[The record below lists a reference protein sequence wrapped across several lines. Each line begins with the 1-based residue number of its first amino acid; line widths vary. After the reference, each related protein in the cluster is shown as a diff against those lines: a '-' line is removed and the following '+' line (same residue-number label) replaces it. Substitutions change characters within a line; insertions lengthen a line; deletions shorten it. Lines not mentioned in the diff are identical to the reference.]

1 VKFWAVVAAVV
12 VAMSTLVSPANAGTD
27 PESADCTP
35 TLDEPVEAPALA
47 DSTWPTEHADAWR
60 THAVAAGPKV
70 AKGTELSAKSATL
83 PPAPA
88 WGYSQSGDTIYV
100 VGGAPYLLDMFTK
113 VILGAPEKTIPLLV
127 AQSKQA
133 STEVTPYVA
142 RIDRRSMKVDVLEL
156 PDGTSVNYVGG
167 VLVHANGSVYAV
179 ARSVL
184 YKIDPATFTIT
195 ASAMLPLLPDDKGTD
210 NEATAYNGMVAT
222 QDGDLI
228 LKGWA
233 STGGGDAAPGY
244 LLRVDPDTLTIT
256 GQLTTDVITSA
267 RMAIVEDAGTEY
279 VYMPG
284 KTQSLRFVV
293 QPDAFVLDEAF
304 SQQTYLEPDSKATQA
319 SSDVYLGAGVVF
331 TDNTVP
337 TAETPMQLFVQ
348 PSTGPTPS
356 PALTKEQIFSSDDP
370 SWNFFMAAAD
380 PYRSGIVV
388 LGDQVSG
395 HVAGYRVCAG
405 NASVHKLWENSSL
418 QASAGVAIDYGRGVL
433 YTDDRSCR
441 PKQGCKLFL
450 VALDLST
457 GTELTRVRVQG
468 TKPSIGQIFIVDDA
482 VYYPATDTGEAHGY
496 VTRVTAR

>member
-1 VKFWAVVAAVV
+1 VKFWAGVVVVV
-12 VAMSTLVSPANAGTD
+12 VAFSGLAAPAGAGAD
-27 PESADCTP
+27 ADSGDCTP
-35 TLDEPVEAPALA
+35 SVVEPVRAPALA

-60 THAVAAGPKV
+60 THAVAAGP
-70 AKGTELSAKSATL
+70 AIEQGTKLAAKSATL

-88 WGYSQSGDTIYV
+88 WGYSRSHDTIYV

-184 YKIDPATFTIT
+184 YEIDPATFTIT
-195 ASAMLPLLPDDKGTD
+195 ASAPLPLLPNDTGTD

-244 LLRVDPDTLTIT
+244 LLRVDPDTLAIT

-267 RMAIVEDAGTEY
+267 RMAIVEDKGTEY

-304 SQQTYLEPDSKATQA
+304 SRQTYLEPDSKATQA

-348 PSTGPTPS
+348 PSTGAS
-356 PALTKEQIFSSDDP
+356 PALTKAQIFSSDDA

-418 QASAGVAIDYGRGVL
+418 QASAGVAIDHGRGVL

-496 VTRVTAR
+496 VTRVTVK